1 MFYNPDLDSK
11 AKYKC
16 PKCNCPVYKAVDED
30 GGRVFVHKTMNNFA
44 DHAKH
49 CPKRKPDITNLDNN

>member
-1 MFYNPDLDSK
+1 MFYTPDLDSK

-16 PKCNCPVYKAVDED
+16 PKCNCPVYRAVDEE
-30 GGRVFVHKTMNNFA
+30 GKRVFVHKTMNNYA

-49 CPKRKPDITNLDNN
+49 CPKRKPDIKTLDNN